1 MRVAAVFGLNQIVS
15 HGFGLFLFAALVP
28 LMRESVAITNWHIA
42 AIGALTQLSYLAG
55 ALLLGFI
62 GNKICSTRL
71 VLTTGFLTTILLFSM
86 SQLQSPLIIT
96 LVLVLLAASA
106 SISWGAIVEIIGRH
120 SKPERCATYL
130 SFASSGTAWGY
141 GLNGLLILMVVPA
154 LGWQLSWQIAA
165 VFGLI
170 VVLFTW
176 RLLTKMNRQPSI
188 QNSSAQAMIPAAELL
203 STIMRER
210 TALFACVVSFLLGF
224 STMPFANWLSTY
236 LNELQL
242 PATLGGY
249 TWTIAG
255 VTGMFAGVITGW
267 IADRTSHATALM
279 IIFIG
284 FALSLIAFVYDPTQF
299 AVLAGFGYGLMYFPV
314 WGILAGWIR
323 QSFSSTA
330 TMQICSIC
338 MVTFGLGGA
347 LGNLLAGFIRDVTGS
362 LELVY
367 IIVTMAVLLMILLTL
382 VIMRTSPSSD
392 SKLSLTV

>member
-120 SKPERCATYL
+120 SKPERCSTYL

-154 LGWQLSWQIAA
+154 LGWQRSWQIAA

-176 RLLTKMNRQPSI
+176 RLLTKMNRQPS
-188 QNSSAQAMIPAAELL
+188 NSK
-203 STIMRER
+203 
-210 TALFACVVSFLLGF
+210 
-224 STMPFANWLSTY
+224 
-236 LNELQL
+236 
-242 PATLGGY
+242 
-249 TWTIAG
+249 
-255 VTGMFAGVITGW
+255 
-267 IADRTSHATALM
+267 
-279 IIFIG
+279 
-284 FALSLIAFVYDPTQF
+284 
-299 AVLAGFGYGLMYFPV
+299 
-314 WGILAGWIR
+314 
-323 QSFSSTA
+323 
-330 TMQICSIC
+330 
-338 MVTFGLGGA
+338 
-347 LGNLLAGFIRDVTGS
+347 
-362 LELVY
+362 
-367 IIVTMAVLLMILLTL
+367 IVQH
-382 VIMRTSPSSD
+382 
-392 SKLSLTV
+392 KQ